1 MGLLLIKNGHVYG
14 PTSLGR
20 KDILIAGHSI
30 LSIDTHISEEAV
42 RALDKNAAIIDAE
55 GAWVTPGL
63 MDSHIHFNGA
73 GGEGGPHFRT
83 PPLQLSSFIQAG
95 ITTAVAPL
103 GTDGVSRS
111 LRELLAKARSLE
123 NEGISTYMYSGAYR
137 LPSVSITENVMT
149 DIVLIDKVIGT
160 KVALSD
166 HRSSHPT
173 VEELRRLISDA
184 RVGGMLAGKAGIVEA
199 HMGAEEWGLGIIQ
212 EALAGT
218 QIPMSQIVP
227 THVNRNQKL
236 FDEALKYCEQ
246 GGVADMTTSMG
257 SDSDSVKPCDGVRQA
272 RLRNIPLSRFTMSTD
287 GNGSMP
293 VFNKAGELVGMGI
306 GEPITLFT
314 ALREIL
320 LESGVS
326 TEEALALVTSN
337 VADRLKLAN
346 KGRLSAGNDAD
357 LLIITPSD
365 ITLRYV
371 VAKGV
376 IMMKEGTVIRKGTF
390 ESC

>member
-1 MGLLLIKNGHVYG
+1 M
-14 PTSLGR
+14 
-20 KDILIAGHSI
+20 
-30 LSIDTHISEEAV
+30 SIDTHISEEAV

-149 DIVLIDKVIGT
+149 DIVLIDKVIGA

-365 ITLRYV
+365 IALRYV